1 MIRALEERDREVYIK
16 MAHDFYHS
24 PAVLHPIPDAHFVR
38 TFEEC
43 MRSGAYSK
51 GYILEAVGQTAGY
64 ALVSKSYSQEAG
76 GFVYWLEELYIVD
89 KFRSRGLGS
98 EFLRYVE
105 ENKEKDVV
113 RLRLEVEAENTKAV
127 SLYKRLGYEVLDYV
141 QMIKDESVKEEA
153 ASAHVSEAAVNSSE
167 K

>member
-1 MIRALEERDREVYIK
+1 M
-16 MAHDFYHS
+16 
-24 PAVLHPIPDAHFVR
+24 
-38 TFEEC
+38 
-43 MRSGAYSK
+43 
-51 GYILEAVGQTAGY
+51 
-64 ALVSKSYSQEAG
+64 
-76 GFVYWLEELYIVD
+76 
-89 KFRSRGLGS
+89 
-98 EFLRYVE
+98 E